1 MKAWYSYQ
9 RSKYSGD
16 TAYYDLHGKAWYD
29 KLESELPL
37 LREKTLRFLQG
48 DVDVH
53 EYFNSKMVEGSKWES
68 ITFLFWG
75 LRNEKVI
82 AQGSG
87 IMEHFRNIPG
97 FISLSVSTLQPRTHI
112 KPHHGDTD
120 AIYRVHIPIYIPA
133 GLPDCGL
140 KVNGIDR
147 PWLDNEMIV
156 FNDACMHEAWNM
168 TDKPRMVLIMDVIR
182 EEFLPAQRQIC
193 RNVLSSFKYQ
203 FFTLKFKFIKKWPGW
218 MKDIVRNYLK
228 YFKKAALH

>member
-1 MKAWYSYQ
+1 MKAWYSYK
-9 RSKYSGD
+9 RNKYTGH
-16 TAYYDLHGKAWYD
+16 TAYYDLHGVAWYN
-29 KLESELPL
+29 KLESELPQI
-37 LREKTLRFLQG
+37 REKTLRFLQG
-48 DVDVH
+48 NIDGH
-53 EYFNSKMVEGSKWES
+53 EYFNAKMVEGSRWES

-82 AQGSG
+82 AQGAG
-87 IMEHFRNIPG
+87 IMEYFRNIPG
-97 FISLSVSTLQPRTHI
+97 FVSLSVSTLQPRTHI

-120 AIYRVHIPIYIPA
+120 AIYRIHIPISIPA

-147 PWLDNEMIV
+147 PWRNDEIIV
-156 FNDACMHEAWNM
+156 FNDACVHEAWNM
-168 TDKPRMVLIMDVIR
+168 TDKARMVLIMDVIR
-182 EEFLPAQRQIC
+182 EEFLSAQKQIC